1 MQIGVCVCV
10 CVWYLYV
17 YRVSVYVHDYVF
29 LAHTRTHTHT
39 HAHTHT
45 HTHTRAHTHAHTHT
59 HTHTHIYRCP
69 QCQKLEPVLAAAARR
84 LRKQAPPIPMG
95 KVKVP
100 DELDVAQRYG
110 LSDYP
115 LMKVFRK
122 GKVYNYTGPSN
133 EEGKTL
139 SITYQ
144 Q

>member
-1 MQIGVCVCV
+1 MQIGV

-29 LAHTRTHTHT
+29 LAHT
-39 HAHTHT
+39 HTHT
-45 HTHTRAHTHAHTHT
+45 HT
-59 HTHTHIYRCP
+59 YRCP

-100 DELDVAQRYG
+100 DELDVAQRFG